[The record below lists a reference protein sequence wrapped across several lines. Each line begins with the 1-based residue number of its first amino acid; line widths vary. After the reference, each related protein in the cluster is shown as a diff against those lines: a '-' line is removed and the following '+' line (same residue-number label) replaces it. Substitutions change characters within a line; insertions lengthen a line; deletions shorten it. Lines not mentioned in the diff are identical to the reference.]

1 MKDENATLAILGAAT
16 ALVMSALY
24 GDNALDYRDV
34 LPGLML
40 VAIVAACWHA
50 VSFRFYPSIAISI
63 MMGGGFMMMTG
74 VLVEPLLA
82 GEHRSDLLAAAWGV
96 WSLVVYCFRY
106 TIGPRGA
113 EG

>member
-1 MKDENATLAILGAAT
+1 MKDENATLAILGVAA
-16 ALVMSALY
+16 AVVMSALY
-24 GDNALDYRDV
+24 GENAFEYRDV

-63 MMGGGFMMMTG
+63 MMGGGLMTMTG
-74 VLVEPLLA
+74 FLVEPIVV
-82 GEHRSDLLAAAWGV
+82 GDHRSDLLAGIWGI

-106 TIGPRGA
+106 TIGPRGSH
-113 EG
+113 G